1 MNQLNLLWDY
11 QTADIEVER
20 ISREIKRSPKRQQ
33 LVKYRDSLLDQQKT
47 LNRIEEEILTMQD
60 RLEALSD
67 AIQRTE
73 SQIQGIQEKLQAKE
87 PENTEETERFIAD
100 VKRLIG
106 NLNDYEADIKRIRN
120 DSIEREKLQRDVK
133 VRAAR
138 TKKEFDKLKVEYDEE
153 FKGMNDR
160 LTDAKAKADELAKPI
175 SPAYLEKYQTIKRH
189 SFPPLAKMIGSQCT
203 GCNMSLPSGVV
214 KDVQSGKEVEC
225 ETCGRLLVFSE

>member
-47 LNRIEEEILTMQD
+47 LNRIEEEVLTMQD

>member
-47 LNRIEEEILTMQD
+47 LNRIEEEVLTMQD

-87 PENTEETERFIAD
+87 PESTEETERFIAD

-120 DSIEREKLQRDVK
+120 DSAEREKLQRDVK

-153 FKGMNDR
+153 FKETNDR
-160 LTDAKAKADELAKPI
+160 LTSAKAKADELAKPI